1 MSVFVKLTKWI
12 GLTFLALCLIVLLAI
27 GFVLSPMGTQSLIS
41 IANDQVESL
50 NIEYRSGGLLGTIAL
65 DSLSFKDQSAFI
77 DVADVDM
84 TLSFACLFSMQVCID
99 NLSFKQI
106 DLVIASSKE
115 EVDKSEAINSLIK
128 SPVLIS
134 LDNLAF
140 SKLRV
145 YQSPLQV
152 LDSKE
157 VKRLQSLENPSV
169 VIDNFDVSLSFYE
182 TLSLTRL
189 NLENL
194 VMINSPPA
202 AEPPHAKQDEQ
213 DDQDPASMIKALLK
227 KLEYQ
232 YPGMTIPSV
241 YVPIHF
247 ELSNINITSICVDV
261 DEVCLQGVELEAKHF
276 EQSIEMALGLSAIQ
290 TKVQTTND
298 SPNISSEIISDL
310 TNLKLVLTT
319 HLDENFDTRLTVS
332 ADSKRYDKL
341 SLSASMD
348 INRLDLEASKGAS
361 NSVIATLKGDVDIE
375 SKQLPL
381 DLKIN
386 IFDLPYSLNSFANN
400 KQVESQINMI
410 AKGSLE
416 QYELALST
424 KNISVK
430 EFELNKLTT
439 NIGLRQNQ
447 LTLDKIKLD
456 ALFKQAAV
464 VAKGAFSIDA
474 EGLIKANNFELNA
487 KHLIASA
494 NGTGHIFDKHLT
506 ADKPSNIKLLVKVD
520 HINYFVPN
528 INGSIDL
535 NTQVESPLLTPKLSF
550 DFVANA
556 LESKNVSL
564 ESLDAKGNVNLLNKW
579 ASKVSLDVSGLNANE
594 IDIPT
599 MSISLNGNEKTQ
611 SLLISI
617 PDGDVKTQQS
627 FVGEFVYPQGQNET
641 LLDSLPTKWV
651 GNWQQSSLSFES
663 LNIVSSDV
671 TPIQIDIEGQAF
683 SLEKK
688 CWKQSEVISLC
699 AEATEVSGQSGV
711 AKIDT
716 QLDVMAL
723 LPLLNQPDLM
733 AQANQYLDLSTT
745 EFVLNSDL
753 DLTWNDSK
761 RPSVNHR
768 LIAQNILLSKNQKT
782 ATLDNLSI
790 TNQLASDGLTSEV
803 LMTSSDLGNLAYAGR
818 IFDHPADN
826 TSAFSQHQG
835 SITLSDLT
843 LAKISNFIPQLE
855 RVNGIINAE
864 LSIKE
869 SLDKPAIFGDMSI
882 QNGELLLADMPVKL
896 SDWQHEI
903 NFKGRKVDSQGEFHL
918 GTYNKGGK
926 GKLTASVDFNDA
938 FLLDGTLSGDRLEFE
953 YEKHHLTLS
962 PDLTFS
968 VSPSLIKLF
977 GDIDVPMAKIVIETL
992 PEGAPSPSKDIIV
1005 VDQEEVALES
1015 GPDLIANLN
1024 ITIDS
1029 DKNKNVKLEA
1039 FDLKTSLHGD
1049 LNLRM
1054 INSDLNLV
1062 GKVNL
1067 LDGEYK
1073 AYGQALSIQQ
1083 GEISFTGQPDIPN
1096 LDIRAVR
1103 NPLYT
1108 ADDVVAGISVT
1119 GTSINP
1125 SVALF
1130 SEPEMDQ
1137 VKQLSYLLT
1146 GQDFDKPGESQDA
1159 NTQLVNTLV
1168 SFGVGRSENGIG
1180 RLGRKLGVDNLNLQA
1195 AGVGEDTQVQISGRL
1210 SDKIQIS
1217 YGLGVF
1223 DSVSEIK
1230 LRYDLLPDV
1239 YLEAVSGMQNALDLY
1254 YEIERQ

>member
-1 MSVFVKLTKWI
+1 MNVFARVTKWI
-12 GLTFLALCLIVLLAI
+12 GFTFFVLCLIVLLAI

-50 NIEYRSGGLLGTIAL
+50 SIEYRSGGLLGTIAL
-65 DSLSFKDQSAFI
+65 DSLSFQDQSAFV
-77 DVADVDM
+77 DVADVEM
-84 TLSFACLFSMQVCID
+84 ALSFSCLFSMQVCID

-106 DLVIASSKE
+106 DLVIASSKKE
-115 EVDKSEAINSLIK
+115 ADKSEAINSLIK

-145 YQSPLQV
+145 YQSPLQI

-189 NLENL
+189 NLEKL
-194 VMINSPPA
+194 VTFTSPA
-202 AEPPHAKQDEQ
+202 AVELPSAKQ
-213 DDQDPASMIKALLK
+213 DDQDPTSMIKALLK
-227 KLEYQ
+227 NLEYQ
-232 YPGMTIPSV
+232 YPGLTIPSV

-247 ELSNINITSICVDV
+247 ELSNINITSICVDA
-261 DEVCLQGVELEAKHF
+261 DEVCLQGAELEAKHF
-276 EQSIEMALGLSAIQ
+276 EQSIEMALGLSAIE
-290 TKVQTTND
+290 TKVKTVND
-298 SPNISSEIISDL
+298 DPNISSEIISDL

-319 HLDENFDTRLTVS
+319 HLEENFNTRLTLS
-332 ADSKRYDKL
+332 ADSKRYEQL

-348 INRLDLEASKGAS
+348 TNRLDLEASKGTS
-361 NSVIATLKGDVDIE
+361 NSVIAILKGDVDIE

-386 IFDLPYSLNSFANN
+386 IFDLPYRLNSLANN
-400 KQVESQINMI
+400 KQSASQINMS
-410 AKGSLE
+410 AKGSIA

-424 KNISVK
+424 KNISIK

-447 LTLDKIKLD
+447 LALSNIKLD
-456 ALFKQAAV
+456 ALFKQASV
-464 VAKGAFSIDA
+464 VANGGFSIDA
-474 EGLIKANNFELNA
+474 EGLIKANEFEVNA
-487 KHLIASA
+487 KHLLATA
-494 NGTGHIFDKHLT
+494 NGTGNVFDKHLA

-520 HINYFVPN
+520 DINYFVPN

-535 NTQVESPLLTPKLSF
+535 NAQVESPLLTPKLSF

-556 LESKNVSL
+556 LESDSVSL

-579 ASKVSLDVSGLNANE
+579 ASKLSLNASGLNANE
-594 IDIPT
+594 IDIPK
-599 MSISLNGNEKTQ
+599 MSISLEGNEKTQ
-611 SLLISI
+611 SLVVSI

-627 FVGEFVYPQGQNET
+627 FVGEFIYPRGQNET
-641 LLDSLPTKWV
+641 LLDSLPTRWV

-663 LNIVSSDV
+663 LNMVSSEV
-671 TPIQIDIEGQAF
+671 TPIQIDIEAQAL
-683 SLEKK
+683 SLGKK
-688 CWKQSEVISLC
+688 CWKQSEVISFC
-699 AEATEVSGQSGV
+699 AEATNVSTQDGV
-711 AKIDT
+711 AKIDM
-716 QLDVMAL
+716 QLDATAL
-723 LPLLNQPDLM
+723 LPLLNQPNLM
-733 AQANQYLDLSTT
+733 AQINQYLDLKASDL
-745 EFVLNSDL
+745 VLHSDL
-753 DLTWNDSK
+753 DLTWSDSK
-761 RPSVNHR
+761 KPSINHR
-768 LIAQNILLSKNQKT
+768 LSARNIRLSKNQKT
-782 ATLDNLSI
+782 ATLDDLAIS
-790 TNQLASDGLTSEV
+790 NQLTSDGLSSEV
-803 LMTSSDLGNLAYAGR
+803 LMTSNDLGNLMYTGR
-818 IFDHPADN
+818 IFDDPAN
-826 TSAFSQHQG
+826 KTSAFSQHQG
-835 SITLSDLT
+835 SITLTDLT
-843 LAKISNFIPQLE
+843 LAKISNFVPQLE

-882 QNGELLLADMPVKL
+882 QEGELLFAGMPVKL

-903 NFKGRKVDSQGEFHL
+903 NFKGRKIDSQGEFHL
-918 GTYNKGGK
+918 GTYNTGGK
-926 GKLTASVDFNDA
+926 GKVTASVDFNDA
-938 FLLDGTLSGDRLEFE
+938 LLLEGTLSGDRLEFE
-953 YEKHHLTLS
+953 YEKHYLTVS

-1005 VDQEEVALES
+1005 VDQEETQTES

-1029 DKNKNVKLEA
+1029 DKSKDVKLEA

-1096 LDIRAVR
+1096 LDIRAIR

-1195 AGVGEDTQVQISGRL
+1195 AGVGEETQVQISGRL